1 MSDILK
7 NLDILERLRGDP
19 TKGLAATVWQ
29 EHLRDVPYLD
39 LARACM
45 VLAQDLLIPG
55 WVEMRGKDERPQQA
69 LAAMT
74 ALLLDANATNVAA
87 LKEASKACTAA
98 KQETYGQ
105 DHRVPESIR
114 EIGKAILSKE
124 AVPLFDTL
132 ALAEE
137 ELVNKQLLFSHFEEA
152 AKQRAAMIRILR
164 DQLLPKEADAPR
176 MSITDMPPVPYSPES
191 NFSLGQRITH
201 KKFGEIIVTS
211 VGETWIEAE
220 TKEGEKKRLAH
231 KPQPAITIG

>member
-1 MSDILK
+1 MSDISKKLE
-7 NLDILERLRGDP
+7 ILERLRGDP
-19 TKGLAATVWQ
+19 TKGLAAAAWQ
-29 EHLRDVPYLD
+29 EHLSEVPYLD

-45 VLAQDLLIPG
+45 VLAEQLLIPG

-74 ALLLDANATNVAA
+74 ALLQESNATTVLA

-105 DHRVPESIR
+105 DHRVPEAIR

-124 AVPLFDTL
+124 AAPLFDTL

-152 AKQRAAMIRILR
+152 AKQRSAMLNVLR
-164 DQLLPKEADAPR
+164 EHLVPKVDDAPR
-176 MSITDMPPVPYSPES
+176 MSITDMPPAPYSPEAH
-191 NFSLGQRITH
+191 FSLGQRIAH
-201 KKFGEIIVTS
+201 KKFGEIVVVS

-231 KPQPAITIG
+231 KPQPAAAV